1 MRPSIGDTWGMR
13 KTTLA
18 QIALFLV
25 LFIAAFSTG
34 KVHAAAVGDYDL
46 TESSRLWWIVAFV
59 GLVLVI
65 GYALGLPDKPALRS
79 NIGTALLASV
89 VPPILLA
96 LIQTFLGEFV
106 LPRFFLLLSIP
117 MNTLIFFWAAT
128 GSQRVTR
135 SNAAR
140 ERVIL
145 IGEEADGGTVLD
157 DLRLHSELPCSI
169 ISVILPADL
178 GEDLLIS
185 ECLKIR
191 PTLVVFPSSIGSNPS
206 AVRQL
211 AEIRSRGIR
220 VRNLEGFYDVFL
232 GKLPLRSVQSVDLL
246 FDVSEVH
253 HPFYMR
259 ISRMIDVI
267 VGFVGVV
274 ILGVTVPV
282 VIVGN
287 ALANRGSLFYSQ
299 DRVGKG
305 MQTFTIL
312 KFRSMT
318 PGSTTSHLTA
328 QDDPRVTRFGR
339 FLRLS
344 HLDELPQVLNI
355 LKGDLSLVGPRPEQP
370 HYVKELALEI
380 PHYGSRHLVRPGLT
394 GWAQVN
400 YPYGADR
407 VDAFEKLQFDL
418 WYLRHQSVLLDLRII
433 ARTLRHV
440 LGFRGR

>member
-1 MRPSIGDTWGMR
+1 MR

-18 QIALFLV
+18 RFALFLA
-25 LFIAAFSTG
+25 LFVAAFTTG
-34 KVHAAAVGDYDL
+34 KIHAAAVGDYDL
-46 TESSRLWWIVAFV
+46 TESSRLWWIVVFV
-59 GLVLVI
+59 GLVLVV
-65 GYALGLPDKPALRS
+65 GYALGLPDKPTLRS

-89 VPPILLA
+89 IPPTVFA
-96 LIQTFLGEFV
+96 LIQTLLGEFI

-117 MNTLIFFWAAT
+117 INTLIFCWAAV
-128 GSQRVTR
+128 GSQRITR

-145 IGEEADGGTVLD
+145 IGEDVDGETVSN
-157 DLRLHSELPCSI
+157 DLRLHSELPFSI
-169 ISVILPADL
+169 VSVIHPADL
-178 GEDLLIS
+178 GDDSLILES
-185 ECLKIR
+185 QKVR
-191 PTLVVFPSSIGSNPS
+191 PTLVVFPSNIDLDPS

-211 AEIRSRGIR
+211 AEVRSRGIR
-220 VRNLEGFYDVFL
+220 VRNLEDFYDVFL
-232 GKLPLRSVQSVDLL
+232 GKVPLRVVQPVDLL

-253 HPFYMR
+253 QPSYMR

-267 VGFVGVV
+267 VGFVGLLV
-274 ILGVTVPV
+274 LGITIPV
-282 VIVGN
+282 VVVGN
-287 ALANRGSLFYSQ
+287 GLANRGSLFYSQ

-305 MQTFTIL
+305 MQTFSIL

-318 PGSTTSHLTA
+318 PGATTSHWTA
-328 QDDPRVTRFGR
+328 KDDPRVTRFGR

-370 HYVKELALEI
+370 HYVEELALEI

-400 YPYGADR
+400 YPYGADH

-418 WYLRHQSVLLDLRII
+418 WYLRHQSVFLDLRII

-440 LGFRGR
+440 LGFSGR